1 MLVSNASTLILLA
14 KSSALIKFLDK
25 VKQLIIPKVVYQ
37 EITDKK
43 ETFDAL
49 LIKKEIRKNRI
60 IIKDVNR
67 RSYIN
72 ILKHFKLDE
81 GEAATYALFK
91 TGMGRALLT
100 DDGELIKLCKIEG
113 IPFIC
118 AMAIV
123 ARLFEKNALN
133 KEEALEKLKNLYA
146 YGRYTND
153 IYDFFKGK
161 VLSKS

>member
-1 MLVSNASTLILLA
+1 LLTKSFIL
-14 KSSALIKFLDK
+14 SKFLDK
-25 VKQLIIPKVVYQ
+25 VKKLIIPKIVYQ
-37 EITDKK
+37 ELIDKK

-60 IIKDVNR
+60 VIKDVDKR
-67 RSYIN
+67 LYIN

-91 TGMGRALLT
+91 HKKGKAILT
-100 DDGELIKLCKIEG
+100 DDRELIKLCKIEG

-123 ARLFEKNALN
+123 VRLFEKNILSKEDALD
-133 KEEALEKLKNLYA
+133 KLENLYA

-153 IYDFFKGK
+153 IYKFFKGK
-161 VLSKS
+161 VLRNLKEISDTSKEF